1 MQEVFIEKKI
11 IGILLL
17 NSLKRWFM
25 EDEGRVAIYDATNV
39 ERSVRNDLSEFAR
52 HRGFKI
58 FFIESE
64 CNDPAVIQ
72 TTVREVR

>member
-1 MQEVFIEKKI
+1 
-11 IGILLL
+11 
-17 NSLKRWFM
+17 M

-52 HRGFKI
+52 LRGFKI

>member
-1 MQEVFIEKKI
+1 M
-11 IGILLL
+11 
-17 NSLKRWFM
+17 RWFT

-52 HRGFKI
+52 QHGFKI

-64 CNDPAVIQ
+64 CNDPDVIQ
-72 TTVREVR
+72 TTVREVSLYLFKAT